1 MQYTST
7 KREVCLHHA
16 WRAHDQATKN
26 IVSRN
31 HKKVTWF
38 LRVKIIFCTHH
49 TIKYKMNY
57 TYTMGK
63 YTLSKTE
70 QSGQSVLDRFAL
82 SLPIHDNNNE
92 DLNILF
98 SPNVERISNKHIICV
113 WLFIILISWF
123 GLQTLNTELQE
134 SWISKFNLSLKIDF
148 KFYMLYFLVC

>member
-1 MQYTST
+1 
-7 KREVCLHHA
+7 
-16 WRAHDQATKN
+16 
-26 IVSRN
+26 
-31 HKKVTWF
+31 
-38 LRVKIIFCTHH
+38 
-49 TIKYKMNY
+49 MNY
-57 TYTMGK
+57 TYTMSK

-82 SLPIHDNNNE
+82 SLPIHDYNNE